1 MAAQNG
7 QSLLSAISSADRAL
21 NTAQRIL
28 RGFLASRSRGDYNTT
43 KFPKAKVSLSTD
55 LRFCATEL
63 AKARQ
68 AVEDMIGVARAND
81 IMPSSIN
88 DIEILNANM
97 MRTYE
102 GAQGSLRGLLDPK
115 MVEMAAA
122 VNNTISVAT
131 QIQDSMSK
139 ISSEL
144 KVQSS
149 NKKNGGSRKRKHHK
163 RRTHRKR
170 KHHKHRTHR
179 KHRK

>member
-1 MAAQNG
+1 MAAQDG
-7 QSLLSAISSADRAL
+7 QSLLSAINSADRAL

-28 RGFLASRSRGDYNTT
+28 RGFLATRSRGNYNTT
-43 KFPKAKVSLSTD
+43 SSTNAKGKLSFD

-63 AKARQ
+63 TKARQ

-115 MVEMAAA
+115 MIEMAAA
-122 VNNTISVAT
+122 VNDTISVVT
-131 QIQDSMSK
+131 QIRESMSK

-144 KVQSS
+144 KGMSS
-149 NKKNGGSRKRKHHK
+149 NKKNGGSRKRKHRKHRTHHK
-163 RRTHRKR
+163 RC
-170 KHHKHRTHR
+170 THR

>member
-1 MAAQNG
+1 MAAQDG
-7 QSLLSAISSADRAL
+7 QSLLSAINGADRAL
-21 NTAQRIL
+21 NSAQRTL
-28 RGFLASRSRGDYNTT
+28 RGFLAARSRGNYNTT
-43 KFPKAKVSLSTD
+43 TSAKAKGSLSND

-102 GAQGSLRGLLDPK
+102 GAQGSLRDLLAPK
-115 MVEMAAA
+115 MVDMDAA
-122 VNNTISVAT
+122 VNDTISVAT
-131 QIQDSMSK
+131 QIRESMSK

-144 KVQSS
+144 KGQSA

-170 KHHKHRTHR
+170 KHHKRRTHR
-179 KHRK
+179 K